1 MTKFLCVDN
10 FYVNGKLE
18 CLAGRS
24 YPIEFANGDDE
35 GYVTIHNTE
44 SSENVWATCLDLGD
58 CFEGF

>member
-1 MTKFLCVDN
+1 MNKFLCVDN
-10 FYVNGKLE
+10 FYVNGELE

-24 YPIEFANGDDE
+24 YPIEFATGDDE

-44 SSENVWATCLDLGD
+44 SSENVWATCLDLGE